1 MQQNN
6 NKKFWLKVALV
17 GLVAGL
23 IGGGLALGA
32 GNLINGI
39 RSSIQNRVPAGS
51 NKAGGTSVSKNK
63 ANLNNQSTK
72 AYKSVKDSVVSV
84 INQQKTQS
92 DSNIYSLFGQDDSNS
107 NSGKLQTVSEG
118 SGVIYKK
125 SGGTAYIVTNN
136 HVVSGSNALK
146 VILSS
151 GKEVSASIVGTDS
164 TTDLAVLKINSAH
177 VTTVASFGNSNDIT
191 AGQDV
196 LAIGS
201 PMGSEY
207 ANTVTKG
214 IISAKKRT
222 ITAKSGSAATSVI
235 QTDAAINSGN
245 SGGPLINMA
254 GQVVGINS
262 MKLASDNNGS
272 NVEGMGF
279 SIPSNE
285 VVRVINQLVKHGK
298 ITRPS
303 LGVGMID
310 LSSVSKDQQSSVL
323 KLPGSVT
330 KGAVVMTV
338 TSDSA
343 ADTAGIK
350 KYDVITKIG
359 NKSVSDV
366 SSLRTGLY
374 KYKVGQNVK
383 VTYYRKGK
391 VHTATVKLTHA
402 SSSSDSSSQNSD
414 SSSDSNDGNDD
425 QGNSSTQQ
433 GNNNQ
438 DQGQGETIIGG
449 Y

>member
-1 MQQNN
+1 MMQQKKNN
-6 NKKFWLKVALV
+6 KFWLKVATV

-23 IGGGLALGA
+23 IGGGLTLGI
-32 GNLINGI
+32 GHWINDI
-39 RSSIQNRVPAGS
+39 RDNATVKVPSSS
-51 NKAGGTSVSKNK
+51 NKAGGTSVQKNK
-63 ANLNNQSTK
+63 ATQESQSTK
-72 AYKSVKDSVVSV
+72 AYKAVKDSVVSV
-84 INQQKTQS
+84 INQQNTQS
-92 DSNIYSLFGQDDSNS
+92 SSNIYSLFGSSDGSSSNS
-107 NSGKLQTVSEG
+107 NGKLQTVSEG

-125 SGGTAYIVTNN
+125 SGNTAYIVTNN

-146 VILSS
+146 VIMSN
-151 GKEVSASIVGTDS
+151 GKEVQAKIVGTDS
-164 TTDLAVLKINSAH
+164 TTDLAVLKISSAH
-177 VTTVASFGNSNDIT
+177 VTSVASFGNSNDIE

-214 IISAKKRT
+214 IISAKNRT
-222 ITAKSGSAATSVI
+222 IKAKSGAAATTVI

-262 MKLASDNNGS
+262 MKLASDTSGS

-303 LGVGMID
+303 LGIGVID

-323 KLPGSVT
+323 KLPSSVT
-330 KGAVVMTV
+330 KGVVIMT
-338 TSDSA
+338 TSNGGA
-343 ADTAGIK
+343 AKNAGMK

-359 NKSVSDV
+359 DKKVKDV
-366 SSLRTGLY
+366 GSLKTALY
-374 KYKVGQNVK
+374 KYKVGQEAK
-383 VTYYRKGK
+383 ITYYRNGK
-391 VHTATVKLTHA
+391 SHTVTAKLTESA
-402 SSSSDSSSQNSD
+402 SSDSSDSSSNSNSSSSNQGQDDQDNSD
-414 SSSDSNDGNDD
+414 NSTDGF
-425 QGNSSTQQ
+425 
-433 GNNNQ
+433 
-438 DQGQGETIIGG
+438 
-449 Y
+449 

>member
-6 NKKFWLKVALV
+6 NRRFWLKVVLV
-17 GLVAGL
+17 GLIAGL

-39 RSSIQNRVPAGS
+39 RSGVESRVPSGS

-72 AYKSVKDSVVSV
+72 AYNSAKDAVVSV
-84 INQQKTQS
+84 INQQKSQS
-92 DSNIYSLFGQDDSNS
+92 NSSIYSLFGQDDSSS

-136 HVVSGSNALK
+136 HVVSGSNAVK

-177 VTTVASFGNSNDIT
+177 VTTVASFGNSNDIA

-254 GQVVGINS
+254 GQVIGINS

-323 KLPGSVT
+323 KLPSKVT

-338 TSDSA
+338 TSGGS
-343 ADTAGIK
+343 ADTAGLK

-359 NKSVSDV
+359 DKKVSDV

-374 KYKVGQNVK
+374 KYKVGQSVK

-391 VHTATVKLTHA
+391 LHTTNVKLTHS
-402 SSSSDSSSQNSD
+402 SSSSDSSSQSTDSD
-414 SSSDSNDGNDD
+414 DSD

-433 GNNNQ
+433 GNSSQSQ
-438 DQGQGETIIGG
+438 DGG
-449 Y
+449 VDGY

>member
-1 MQQNN
+1 MMQDKNN
-6 NKKFWLKVALV
+6 KFWLKVATV
-17 GLVAGL
+17 GLIAGL
-23 IGGGLALGA
+23 IGGGIVLGA
-32 GNLINGI
+32 GNLISGI
-39 RSSIQNRVPAGS
+39 RDRIALRAPAGS
-51 NKAGGTSVSKNK
+51 NKAGGTSVSSNK
-63 ANLNNQSTK
+63 ANLNNESTK

-84 INQQKTQS
+84 INQQKSQTGN
-92 DSNIYSLFGQDDSNS
+92 NIYSIFGGGNYGNS
-107 NSGKLQTVSEG
+107 NSGKLQTASEG

-125 SGGTAYIVTNN
+125 NGGSAYIVTNN

-146 VILSS
+146 VILSN

-164 TTDLAVLKINSAH
+164 TTDLAVLKISSTNVSS
-177 VTTVASFGNSNDIT
+177 VASFGNSNDIA

-222 ITAKSGSAATSVI
+222 ITAKSGAAATSVI

-254 GQVVGINS
+254 GQVIGINS
-262 MKLASDNNGS
+262 MKLASDTNGS

-285 VVRVINQLVKHGK
+285 VVRVINQLVKNGK

-303 LGVGMID
+303 LGIGSID
-310 LSSVSKDQQSSVL
+310 LSSVSKDQQSSIL
-323 KLPGSVT
+323 KLPSSVS
-330 KGAVVMTV
+330 KGVVVMTV
-338 TSDSA
+338 TDGGA
-343 ADTAGIK
+343 AKNAGLK

-366 SSLRTGLY
+366 SSLRTALY
-374 KYKVGQNVK
+374 KYKVGESAN
-383 VTYYRKGK
+383 VTYYRNGK
-391 VHTATVKLTHA
+391 AHTVKMKLTE
-402 SSSSDSSSQNSD
+402 SSSSNSSSNDSD
-414 SSSDSNDGNDD
+414 SDQQSNQGQSQQSPDDDQDDTNDGF
-425 QGNSSTQQ
+425 
-433 GNNNQ
+433 
-438 DQGQGETIIGG
+438 
-449 Y
+449 